1 MDRLKPPQLL
11 AYLVYIYKEAQWM
24 DVVLTWTNYFIHT
37 QTNSNRNSLLYIYIH
52 KTFNSILTP
61 TGPLKANERYI

>member
-11 AYLVYIYKEAQWM
+11 AYLVYTKKPNGWM
-24 DVVLTWTNYFIHT
+24 LCSHGLTLSYTHKQIPTGTLFSI
-37 QTNSNRNSLLYIYIH
+37 YIYIH